1 MRRPRAGDRRQATG
15 GRRLAMVLAC
25 VVGAGCAGPKAHLTA
40 DLIERL
46 PTEGRAAIYD
56 RENDVTIAKNRRDE
70 AQGSIERIEEELAQL
85 SERLKKAE
93 ARLAKMGFGGRAGQL
108 RSMVDARKGY
118 LEAQLKVA
126 EAQLEGADLEVAA
139 SQARLEQAK
148 ERQLVRFG
156 LAPET
161 GLGAF
166 DAEAE
171 RLDKRSREAERK
183 EADVRAQAQKVFV
196 NWKLAEDAY
205 VAATGDHDAMV
216 WVD

>member
-1 MRRPRAGDRRQATG
+1 MSRAMMAA
-15 GRRLAMVLAC
+15 LVAVA
-25 VVGAGCAGPKAHLTA
+25 ACAGPKAKLSA

-46 PTEGRAAIYD
+46 PTEGRVAIYD

-70 AQGSIERIEEELAQL
+70 AKGSIERIEEELVQL
-85 SERLKKAE
+85 SERLKRAE
-93 ARLAKMGFGGRAGQL
+93 ARLAKMGFGGRSSQL

-126 EAQLEGADLEVAA
+126 EAQLEGTELEVSA

-148 ERQLVRFG
+148 QRQLVRFG

-161 GLGAF
+161 DLGAF

-205 VAATGDHDAMV
+205 VTATGDHDAMV

>member
-1 MRRPRAGDRRQATG
+1 MSTPRARRRKARCG
-15 GRRLAMVLAC
+15 ERPAVLLALVAA
-25 VVGAGCAGPKAHLTA
+25 VGCAGPKAHLSA

-46 PTEGRAAIYD
+46 PMEGRVAIYD

-70 AQGSIERIEEELAQL
+70 ARASIERLEEELAQL
-85 SERLKKAE
+85 SERQKRAE
-93 ARLAKMGFGGRAGQL
+93 ARLAKMGFAGRSGQL

-118 LEAQLKVA
+118 LQAQLRVA
-126 EAQLEGADLEVAA
+126 EAQLDGADLEVTA
-139 SQARLEQAK
+139 SQARLEQARQ
-148 ERQLVRFG
+148 RQLVRFG

-161 GLGAF
+161 DLGAF

-183 EADVRAQAQKVFV
+183 EADVRAQAQKVFL

-205 VAATGDHDAMV
+205 VGATGDHDAMV